1 MRDACPTVRAR
12 CRRPRWR
19 APQLT
24 SRLRSVARVVNRES
38 PLGSGRWSVYGA
50 QQAQPVASTGKPA
63 GRRNRRNKPNL
74 LPWVAIGCRGR
85 QMVRRGSTV
94 RVRQR
99 ALVRGK
105 SPEIG
110 DFCCLTQH
118 HRAPPHYRREGYPAR
133 CAAAKPLQIDLLLGT
148 SEHLP
153 KREGIGSRVAAAAR
167 PERLGQALWR
177 GLAREVRVGLRW
189 GIGFW
194 GRPTRR
200 SKAVECQSCQRPE
213 GSAFP
218 LATASR
224 GVSRVAHD
232 WRSPACLQAPRIES
246 RLAEPRLSCASWA
259 ALWGGRQFDPGHAFV
274 RNRDSMKLSA
284 GAASAKRD

>member
-1 MRDACPTVRAR
+1 
-12 CRRPRWR
+12 
-19 APQLT
+19 
-24 SRLRSVARVVNRES
+24 
-38 PLGSGRWSVYGA
+38 
-50 QQAQPVASTGKPA
+50 
-63 GRRNRRNKPNL
+63 
-74 LPWVAIGCRGR
+74 
-85 QMVRRGSTV
+85 MVRRGSTV

-99 ALVRGK
+99 ALVGRK

-110 DFCCLTQH
+110 DFCCLPQH
-118 HRAPPHYRREGYPAR
+118 HRAPPHYGREGYPAR
-133 CAAAKPLQIDLLLGT
+133 CAAANPLQIDLLPGT

-153 KREGIGSRVAAAAR
+153 KREGIGSRVARRGPPRTAWTSVM
-167 PERLGQALWR
+167 WR
-177 GLAREVRVGLRW
+177 GLAREVRIGLVGDR
-189 GIGFW
+189 FW

-246 RLAEPRLSCASWA
+246 LLAEPRLSCASWA

-274 RNRDSMKLSA
+274 RTRDRIPA
-284 GAASAKRD
+284 QTGAA